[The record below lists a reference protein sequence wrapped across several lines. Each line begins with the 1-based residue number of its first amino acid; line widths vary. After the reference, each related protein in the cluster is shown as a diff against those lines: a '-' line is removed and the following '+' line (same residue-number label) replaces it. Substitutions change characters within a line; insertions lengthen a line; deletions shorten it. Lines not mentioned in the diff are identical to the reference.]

1 MQYFAAFLLSAL
13 LAAEGLIIVSTS
25 GQLPARVASHFDA
38 QGFANGFMLRTDYQL
53 LMMALGLGI
62 PVALVLLLVVLPYF
76 MPNRLRLPARD
87 YWIEPARRSETLR
100 TIATSGLSIA
110 CIVAAFMIAVHLL
123 VVQANNRVPPQL
135 DNALLSTLIAFLIFT
150 ILLWQFILWRRF
162 QDPR

>member
-13 LAAEGLIIVSTS
+13 LAAEGVIIVSTS
-25 GQLPARVASHFDA
+25 AQLPARVASHFDA

-76 MPNRLRLPARD
+76 MPNHLRLPARD
-87 YWIEPARRSETLR
+87 YWVEPVRRNETLR

-110 CIVAAFMIAVHLL
+110 CIAAAFMIAVHLL

-135 DNALLSTLIAFLIFT
+135 DNALLYTLIAFLIFT